1 MPYRW
6 GGSGEVDVDCSGLV
20 QRAFADAQIEPWAS
34 AYPGTVR
41 RNAHQLYTT
50 LRGITAGAE
59 HPLPGDLAFYGRA
72 GRATHVVLVT
82 EIGVGGETTAVVG
95 ASSKLGRVVEFRSCG
110 PVEAHR
116 YRRDFLGFR
125 RFPGLATTGGQTT

>member
-1 MPYRW
+1 MTGTAERMAAVASVRTRLGMPYRW

-20 QRAFADAQIEPWAS
+20 QRAFADAQIEPGAS

-72 GRATHVVLVT
+72 GRATHVVLVA
-82 EIGVGGETTAVVG
+82 EIGVNHDG
-95 ASSKLGRVVEFRSCG
+95 
-110 PVEAHR
+110 
-116 YRRDFLGFR
+116 
-125 RFPGLATTGGQTT
+125 